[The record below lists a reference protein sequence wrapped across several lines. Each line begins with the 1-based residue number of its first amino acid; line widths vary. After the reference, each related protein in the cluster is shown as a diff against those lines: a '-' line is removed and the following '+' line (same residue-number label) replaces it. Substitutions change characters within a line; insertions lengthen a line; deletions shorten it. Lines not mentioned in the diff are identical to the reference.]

1 MGNDG
6 VYRLLVR
13 AAILIG
19 VAVGGVLLYQTFI
32 VGRPPGD
39 TAYLEGE
46 QFFEDGLYARALA
59 RYESALSL
67 APNHFHARRARA
79 RTLMQLGRLR
89 DALSAYDALVAARPE
104 SAPLY
109 ANRGI
114 LHDRMGSYRKAFT
127 DYEQALVLDPE
138 LAEGPH
144 WLTRFLRNQ
153 PQRPSGI
160 GDRAAYL
167 RAELAK
173 PESERLLRVPEVD
186 DVQRSYKQ

>member
-1 MGNDG
+1 MDNEG

-13 AAILIG
+13 TAILIG

-59 RYESALSL
+59 RYDAALSL
-67 APNHFHARRARA
+67 APDHFHAHRARA

-89 DALSAYDALVAARPE
+89 DALAAYGTLIAARPDF
-104 SAPLY
+104 APLY

-114 LHDRMGSYRKAFT
+114 LHDRMGSYPQAIA
-127 DYEQALVLDPE
+127 DYEQALALDPE
-138 LAEGPH
+138 LTEGPH

-153 PQRPSGI
+153 PRRPPGI
-160 GDRAAYL
+160 GDRALYL
-167 RAELAK
+167 RIELAK
-173 PESERLLRVPEVD
+173 PASERILRVPEID
-186 DVQRSYKQ
+186 DAQRSYKQ

>member
-1 MGNDG
+1 MDNEG

-13 AAILIG
+13 TAILIG

-46 QFFEDGLYARALA
+46 QFFEDGLYARALT
-59 RYESALSL
+59 RYEAALSL
-67 APNHFHARRARA
+67 APDHFHAHRARA

-89 DALSAYDALVAARPE
+89 DALAAYGTLIAARPDF
-104 SAPLY
+104 APLY

-114 LHDRMGSYRKAFT
+114 LHDRMGSYPQAIA
-127 DYEQALVLDPE
+127 DYEQALALDPE
-138 LAEGPH
+138 LTEGPH

-167 RAELAK
+167 RIELAK
-173 PESERLLRVPEVD
+173 PASERLLQVPEID
-186 DVQRSYKQ
+186 DAQRSYKQ